1 MNKSILL
8 LLAVL
13 LLVLPL
19 TNSTNCNEACIKSGY
34 ALGNCRESCT
44 LNKNEL
50 SIAQTTD
57 CAKIGQAT
65 LVIGTDA
72 LETYTDSNPYIDED
86 ETDPDWV
93 WVIKGLTTESS
104 TDISST
110 SNAAQHTGPIIGI
123 RNDFVANDID
133 QFDEK
138 AKTING
144 KYCLPEDYICIKYN
158 SSTISQ
164 ADYGTYKIEYTIVD
178 LSKFNSSWT
187 SKPSVLIRSYDKDDG
202 LKTQRA
208 NYNIVSSALTSDTT
222 TDKIWI
228 VYNNTGY
235 AGIFYEDSSNIIRV
249 AGYAQMN
256 NADRNI
262 ADVNYYNT
270 KDNDIQIDL
279 RGDISAADNLN
290 ITLDISGN
298 EGVVKD
304 TDGID
309 DLVLWLSH
317 AANGNFDGFGK
328 SPSTSES
335 AELTWGTTPLRIGD
349 KDEDHLS
356 LYGIQIIN
364 PSSNLAS
371 DQLLLE
377 IPKDQVKAE
386 IIIAGASKKSER
398 GSTST
403 LVTGQ
408 KAASPI
414 LASELADLKSQNIIF
429 VGGPCAN
436 PLVEKIEG
444 FPNCQNWPYSSG
456 ESIIQISQIPNSN
469 KIALLVAGTS
479 AQDTQR
485 ASLVLKNYEAFKEN
499 IKGKIVKITGNSLEI
514 NNIKVEPLTKFSTK
528 LDLSDY
534 PVPFVEAGKFGNMLV
549 VLGDEA
555 KSKDT
560 IGASY
565 IISNLM
571 SITKK
576 ASALNETITETEVT
590 DAIKKDI
597 PLGNALGDSGFFNNP
612 VDNLESLQNTKIQFA
627 GIDYKVK
634 DVILLYNSGPSIKTS
649 LSSGKDDY
657 GIDPYMELEQ
667 GRLRY
672 YYVFNQ
678 KIKLGDVTAN
688 NPVKIK
694 FLDKHFKI
702 TKIKSAT
709 EFESQI
715 ANEYV
720 MEVGSSKII
729 SGKKVT
735 LVNVGT
741 DNAVMV
747 KVDGAEEIIASGKRK
762 MINGTEIENQAV
774 FYENNQD
781 CCCFDLLEY
790 LK

>member
-8 LLAVL
+8 LLAIF

-19 TNSTNCNEACIKSGY
+19 AISANCKEVCIKSGY
-34 ALGNCRESCT
+34 ALGSCKESCN
-44 LNKNEL
+44 LNKNEI
-50 SIAQTTD
+50 SINQTTD
-57 CAKIGQAT
+57 CTKLGQAT

-72 LETYTDSNPYIDED
+72 VETYTDSNPYIDED

-104 TDISST
+104 TDISSI

-123 RNDFVANDID
+123 RNDFTANDID
-133 QFDEK
+133 QLDEK

-164 ADYGTYKIEYTIVD
+164 TDYGTYKLEYTIVD
-178 LSKFNSSWT
+178 LSKFNSSWA

-208 NYNIVSSALTSDTT
+208 GYNIISSALTSDAT

-228 VYNNTGY
+228 VQNNTGY

-256 NADRNI
+256 NVDKNI
-262 ADVNYYNT
+262 ADINYYNT

-279 RGDISAADNLN
+279 RGNISKADALN
-290 ITLDISGN
+290 ITLDISGD

-317 AANGNFDGFGK
+317 GANNNFDGFGK

-335 AELTWGTTPLRIGD
+335 TELVWGSSSLKIGD
-349 KDEDHLS
+349 KDEDHLT

-364 PSSNLAS
+364 PKSNLAS
-371 DQLLLE
+371 DQLVLE

-386 IIIAGASKKSER
+386 IVITGKAEKSER
-398 GSTST
+398 SSTST
-403 LVTGQ
+403 LVPGQ
-408 KAASPI
+408 KASSPI
-414 LASELADLKSQNIIF
+414 LSSELSDLKAQNLIF

-444 FPNCQNWPYSSG
+444 FPTCNSWPYSPG
-456 ESIIQISQIPNSN
+456 EAILQIAQIPNSN

-479 AQDTQR
+479 SQDTQR
-485 ASLVLKNYEAFKEN
+485 ASLVLQNYEIFKEN
-499 IKGKIVKITGNSLEI
+499 IKGKIVKITGSDLELK
-514 NNIKVEPLTKFSTK
+514 NIKVEQLTKFTTK

-560 IGASY
+560 IGAAY
-565 IISNLM
+565 IISGLM

-590 DAIKKDI
+590 DTIKKNI

-612 VDNLESLQNTKIQFA
+612 IDALESLQNAKIQFA
-627 GIDYKVK
+627 GIDYKIK
-634 DVILLYNSGPSIKTS
+634 DVIMLYNSGPSIKTS

-657 GIDPYMELEQ
+657 GTDPYMELEQ

-678 KIKLGDVTAN
+678 KIKLSDATAN

-702 TKIKSAT
+702 TSIKSAT
-709 EFESQI
+709 EFQSQI

-720 MEVGSSKII
+720 MDIGSSKTVN
-729 SGKKVT
+729 GKKIT
-735 LVNVGT
+735 LLNVGT

-747 KVDGAEEIIASGKRK
+747 NVGNETEIIAGSQRK
-762 MINGTEIENQAV
+762 TINGIEIENQAV
-774 FYENNQD
+774 FYENKQN
-781 CCCFDLLEY
+781 CCCFDLLDY